1 MTMPGRRSR
10 RFYWWRPLHSTPSKY
25 RKPVSAIYRVH
36 FKALDSARR
45 LDLRDTDTV
54 VVGVSGGPDST
65 ALLDVLGDVRRGLG
79 IRFKLHAAHLIHDFR
94 GQEKYDDAQFV
105 RDFCERWH
113 EELTIDEVDVA
124 AYQRERGVSSFE
136 QAARDL
142 RYRFLERVA
151 RETGAR
157 FVAVAHTADDLA
169 ETVLLHIARGSGMHG
184 LRGMTET
191 SPWPYPADDPAPR
204 LWRPLLG
211 VRRADTIAYCTERHI
226 GYRDDTTNY
235 MEDFA
240 RNRVRLNLMPALAE
254 QLNPRIVR
262 ALGRLARTAAT
273 QLDFLEA
280 CADEH
285 WPAVAPE
292 AVNANGMLR
301 LRRDRF
307 ADLHPALQAL
317 ILRRAWA
324 SVTGDNKR
332 LTEGHLQQ
340 MARIAGGNASGKTVT
355 LPGDYTARTNW
366 EWLEI
371 YPASVSDDCPYPTWP
386 GDFRITLPWGPIAT
400 GVTKRGDWEIT
411 AETAKV
417 DAGASLDTGDSM
429 QAYLSPSA
437 LAEGATVRTWQP
449 GDRMQPLGMS
459 GRRKLQDLFTDA
471 GLPRQWRDRIPLVIT
486 PAGIAWAV
494 GARLSDWAAVQRDE
508 NGAAEAIL
516 LTFQIVYN

>member
-1 MTMPGRRSR
+1 M
-10 RFYWWRPLHSTPSKY
+10 
-25 RKPVSAIYRVH
+25 SAIYRVH
-36 FKALDSARR
+36 FNAFEAARR
-45 LDLRDTDTV
+45 LKLRDTDTV
-54 VVGVSGGPDST
+54 VVGISGGPDST
-65 ALLDVLGDVRRGLG
+65 ALLDVLGNIRRRLG
-79 IRFKLHAAHLIHDFR
+79 IRYRLHAAHLIHDFR

-105 RDFCERWH
+105 RDFCERQGCQLTV
-113 EELTIDEVDVA
+113 EEADVA

-142 RYRFLERVA
+142 RYEFLGKVA
-151 RETGAR
+151 RKVGAR

-184 LRGMTET
+184 LRGMTEIA
-191 SPWPYPADDPAPR
+191 PWPYPGNDPTPQ

-211 VRRADTIAYCTERHI
+211 LRRADTIAYCTERRI

-254 QLNPRIVR
+254 QLNPRVVH

-273 QLDFLEA
+273 QLDFMET

-301 LRRDRF
+301 LRRDKL
-307 ADLHPALQAL
+307 ADLHHALQSL
-317 ILRRAWA
+317 VLRRAWI
-324 SVTGDNKR
+324 SVTGDSKR
-332 LTEGHLQQ
+332 LTEGHLQH
-340 MARIAGGNASGKTVT
+340 MARIAGGKASGKMVT
-355 LPGDYTARTNW
+355 LPGDYTARTNR

-371 YPASVSDDCPYPTWP
+371 YPVGVPGDCPYPDWP
-386 GDFRITLPWGPIAT
+386 GDFRITLPWGPIAV
-400 GVTKRGDWEIT
+400 GVTRRGGWEV
-411 AETAKV
+411 TAKTV
-417 DAGASLDTGDSM
+417 QLRPGASLNTGDPM
-429 QAYLSPSA
+429 QAYLSPPA
-437 LAEGATVRTWQP
+437 LAESATVRTWRP
-449 GDRMQPLGMS
+449 GDRMQPLGMA
-459 GRRKLQDLFTDA
+459 GRRKLPDLFADA
-471 GLPRQWRDRIPLVIT
+471 GLPREWRDKIPLVIT

-494 GARLSDWAAVQRDE
+494 GVRLADWAAVRRNE
-508 NGAAEAIL
+508 NEAAEAIQ

>member
-1 MTMPGRRSR
+1 M
-10 RFYWWRPLHSTPSKY
+10 
-25 RKPVSAIYRVH
+25 SAIYRVH

-45 LDLRDTDTV
+45 LDLRETDTV
-54 VVGVSGGPDST
+54 VVGISGGPDST
-65 ALLDVLGDVRRGLG
+65 ALLDVLGDIRRELG
-79 IRFKLHAAHLIHDFR
+79 IRFKLHAAHLTHDFR

-105 RDFCERWH
+105 RDFCTDRGR
-113 EELTIDEVDVA
+113 ELTVEEVDVA
-124 AYQRERGVSSFE
+124 SYQREHGVSSFE

-142 RYRFLERVA
+142 RYQFLERVA

-191 SPWPYPADDPAPR
+191 ATWPYPADDPAPR

-211 VRRADTIAYCTERHI
+211 VRRADTIAFCTERHI

-254 QLNPRIVR
+254 QLNPRIVP

-285 WPAVAPE
+285 WPAVAPGPVTE
-292 AVNANGMLR
+292 QGMLR
-301 LRRDRF
+301 LRRDTL

-340 MARIAGGNASGKTVT
+340 MARIAGGNASGKTVM
-355 LPGDYTARTNW
+355 LPGEYTVRTNR

-371 YPASVSDDCPYPTWP
+371 YPADAFDACPYPDWP
-386 GDFRITLPWGPIAT
+386 GDFRITLPWGPIAS
-400 GVTKRGDWEIT
+400 GVTKRGDWEVT
-411 AETAKV
+411 AEAVKV
-417 DAGASLDTGDSM
+417 EAGASLDTGDPM
-429 QAYLSPSA
+429 RAYLSPSA

-471 GLPRQWRDRIPLVIT
+471 GLPREWRDKIPLVIT

-494 GARLSDWAAVQRDE
+494 GVRLADWAAVRRDE
-508 NGAAEAIL
+508 QGNAEAVL
-516 LTFQIVYN
+516 LTLQAKTPQ